1 VVERARVL
9 LKSLLDV
16 AVEIVFETHLKVLLL
31 NFHQIYNNYF
41 LFWFYLV
48 FLWGWCELMFK
59 FDYDYVQLRNHEF
72 EIYWSD

>member
-31 NFHQIYNNYF
+31 NFHQSTIIIFYF
-41 LFWFYLV
+41 
-48 FLWGWCELMFK
+48 GS
-59 FDYDYVQLRNHEF
+59 
-72 EIYWSD
+72 I